1 MYRDD
6 LCKMLRVSKSVLFL
20 QIHRARKQLEA
31 AGVANAFDL
40 VERRAGSGQLRMGVA
55 QLEIHRRGAED

>member
-1 MYRDD
+1 M
-6 LCKMLRVSKSVLFL
+6 FL

-40 VERRAGSGQLRMGVA
+40 VERRAGSGQLRIGVS
-55 QLEIHRRGAED
+55 QLDIQRHEAED